1 MHLNP
6 PDNAASFRNPAPW
19 LDGDKRGS
27 GIFPNLNRT
36 GADVPGIV
44 SGLARAADTRRW
56 GAREADLPR
65 VDMPEDLSH
74 TLAESREELLAC
86 ADAEGDGGIVDAS
99 MGGEVVNLDALSSMD
114 AGARVTLVEG
124 GAIDHAGRY
133 QKLLEDRAD
142 LEADLT
148 RCTGLLNTLRRAE
161 LARKV
166 KLIGQSIQN
175 YAKNHP
181 EVLEPSLKLEEVG
194 QLSLINSE
202 KTPLSSSDHR
212 VASCQRLLDKRTEME
227 TELAGLSKW
236 NPLNM
241 LKRAELKSKL
251 ESISRLIEKYQ
262 TVPQTY
268 TRKNDPSVH
277 TGTQTR
283 GSMVEDLGARYAA

>member
-1 MHLNP
+1 MP
-6 PDNAASFRNPAPW
+6 
-19 LDGDKRGS
+19 
-27 GIFPNLNRT
+27 
-36 GADVPGIV
+36 GAV
-44 SGLARAADTRRW
+44 
-56 GAREADLPR
+56 
-65 VDMPEDLSH
+65 SH

-99 MGGEVVNLDALSSMD
+99 RGGEVVNLDALSSMD

-142 LEADLT
+142 LEADLV

-181 EVLEPSLKLEEVG
+181 EVLAPSPLKEAS
-194 QLSLINSE
+194 LSVKISE

-212 VASCQRLLDKRTEME
+212 VASCQRLVDKRTEME

-251 ESISRLIEKYQ
+251 ESISGLIEKYQ

-277 TGTQTR
+277 SGTQTR